1 MPSNARNVG
10 IKALEIYFP
19 SRYVPQNELE
29 TYLGAS
35 TGKFTIGL
43 GQQKMSFCDDR
54 EDLYSM
60 ALTAVSSLLEKYKID
75 PNSIG
80 RLEVGTETLID
91 KSKSCKSV
99 LMQLFG
105 ENTDIEGID
114 TYNACYGGT
123 NALLNAVNWV
133 ESSTWDGRDAIVV
146 AGDIALYD
154 KPAARPTGGAGCVA
168 MLVGAGAPLV
178 LEPFRGSY
186 MKHVYDFYKGDFKSE
201 YPLVD
206 GHYSNTCYLESLDNC
221 YERYR
226 TKSLA
231 KSCGL
236 TNGALTNG
244 ALTNGALT
252 NGAAKSQGSFLDTF
266 EYFVFH
272 APTCKLVS
280 KAYGRL
286 LFNDLRTEPN
296 RFDNIPA
303 AVRDVEYTASLTAKE
318 VERTCIGL
326 TKEKFAER
334 VQPSIT
340 APTNCGNMYTA
351 SLYSGLVSL
360 LSNVPSEELQNKR
373 IGMFSYGSGLASTLF
388 SLRVKGDTSGIAQ
401 QLQLHERLEA
411 RTAVSPEFYNDICNL
426 REKAYQQKNYTPVGS
441 VDSLAPGTYYLVHV
455 DEMFRRSY
463 EKTPGA

>member
-1 MPSNARNVG
+1 MATF
-10 IKALEIYFP
+10 I
-19 SRYVPQNELE
+19 
-29 TYLGAS
+29 
-35 TGKFTIGL
+35 
-43 GQQKMSFCDDR
+43 
-54 EDLYSM
+54 DLYSM
-60 ALTAVSSLLEKYKID
+60 ALTTVSSLLEKYKID
-75 PNSIG
+75 PNTIG
-80 RLEVGTETLID
+80 RLEVGTETLLD

-105 ENTDIEGID
+105 ENTDIEGVD

-123 NALLNAVNWV
+123 SALLNAVNWV
-133 ESSTWDGRDAIVV
+133 ESSTWDGRNAIVV

-168 MLVGAGAPLV
+168 MLIGADAPLV

-186 MKHVYDFYKGDFKSE
+186 MKHVYDFYKGDFKTE

-206 GHYSNTCYLESLDNC
+206 GHYSSTCYLEALDNC
-221 YERYR
+221 YEQYR
-226 TKSLA
+226 AKYLA
-231 KSCGL
+231 KSAGL
-236 TNGALTNG
+236 TNGAVM
-244 ALTNGALT
+244 
-252 NGAAKSQGSFLDTF
+252 SRDSFLDSF

-272 APTCKLVS
+272 APNCKLVS

-286 LFNDLRTEPN
+286 LFNDLRTEPD
-296 RFDNIPA
+296 RFDDVPA

-318 VERTCIGL
+318 VERACIGL
-326 TKEKFAER
+326 TKEKFSER

-411 RTAVSPEFYNDICNL
+411 RMAVSPEFYNEVSFL
-426 REKAYQQKNYTPVGS
+426 FVGCFNEHT
-441 VDSLAPGTYYLVHV
+441 V
-455 DEMFRRSY
+455 
-463 EKTPGA
+463 

>member
-1 MPSNARNVG
+1 MPSNAQNVG

-19 SRYVPQNELE
+19 SRYMPQSELE
-29 TYLGAS
+29 TYLGVSA
-35 TGKFTIGL
+35 GKFTIGL

-60 ALTAVSSLLEKYKID
+60 ALTVVSSLLEKYHID
-75 PNSIG
+75 PKTIG
-80 RLEVGTETLID
+80 RLEVGTETLLD

-105 ENTDIEGID
+105 ENTDIEGVD

-168 MLVGAGAPLV
+168 ILIGADAPLV
-178 LEPFRGSY
+178 LEPLRASY

-201 YPLVD
+201 YPIVD
-206 GHYSNTCYLESLDNC
+206 GHYSNTCYLEALDNC

-226 TKSLA
+226 TKSVA
-231 KSCGL
+231 KSGGL
-236 TNGALTNG
+236 TNGS
-244 ALTNGALT
+244 
-252 NGAAKSQGSFLDTF
+252 AKSQGSFMDTF
-266 EYFVFH
+266 DYFVFH

-296 RFDNIPA
+296 HFDDIPA
-303 AVRDVEYTASLTAKE
+303 VVRDIEQTASLTDKV
-318 VERTCIGL
+318 VEKTCIRL
-326 TKEKFAER
+326 TKERFSER
-334 VQPSIT
+334 VQPAIT

-351 SLYSGLVSL
+351 NVYSGLVSL

-373 IGMFSYGSGLASTLF
+373 IGMFSYGSGLASTIF
-388 SLRVKGDTSGIAQ
+388 SFRVKGDTSGIVQ
-401 QLQLHERLEA
+401 QVRLHERLEA
-411 RTAVSPEFYNDICNL
+411 RTAVSPEFYNEMCKL
-426 REKAYQQKNYTPVGS
+426 REKAYQQKSYTPVGS

-455 DEMFRRSY
+455 DDVFRRSY
-463 EKTPGA
+463 EKTPVV

>member
-1 MPSNARNVG
+1 MTSKAQNVG

-19 SRYVPQNELE
+19 SRYVPQSELE

-60 ALTAVSSLLEKYKID
+60 ALTAVSSLLAKYQID
-75 PNSIG
+75 PNTIG
-80 RLEVGTETLID
+80 RLEVGTETLLD

-105 ENTDIEGID
+105 ENTDIEGVD

-123 NALLNAVNWV
+123 NALLNAINWV
-133 ESSTWDGRDAIVV
+133 ESSAWDGRDAIVV

-168 MLVGAGAPLV
+168 MLISPNAPLV
-178 LEPFRGSY
+178 LEPFRGTY
-186 MKHVYDFYKGDFKSE
+186 MKHVYDFYKGNFKSE

-206 GHYSNTCYLESLDNC
+206 GQYSNTCYLEALDNC
-221 YERYR
+221 YQKYR

-231 KSCGL
+231 KSG
-236 TNGALTNG
+236 G
-244 ALTNGALT
+244 LT
-252 NGAAKSQGSFLDTF
+252 NGAAKALGSFLDTF

-272 APTCKLVS
+272 APNCKLVS

-286 LFNDLRTEPN
+286 LFNDLRTEPSH
-296 RFDNIPA
+296 FDDVPA
-303 AVRDVEYTASLTAKE
+303 AVRDIEQTASLTDKE
-318 VERTCIGL
+318 IEKTCIGL
-326 TKEKFAER
+326 SKEKFSKR

-351 SLYSGLVSL
+351 SVYSGLVSL
-360 LSNVPSEELQNKR
+360 LSNVPSEQLQNKR

-388 SLRVKGDTSGIAQ
+388 SFRVKGDTSRIAGQ
-401 QLQLHERLEA
+401 VRLNERLES
-411 RTAVSPEFYNDICNL
+411 RTPVSPEFYNEMCDL

-441 VDSLAPGTYYLVHV
+441 VDTLAPGTYYLVHV

-463 EKTPGA
+463 EKTSVV

>member
-1 MPSNARNVG
+1 MPSNPQNVG

-19 SRYVPQNELE
+19 SRYVPQSELE

-75 PNSIG
+75 ANTIG
-80 RLEVGTETLID
+80 RLEVGTETLLD

-105 ENTDIEGID
+105 ENTDIEGVD

-123 NALLNAVNWV
+123 SALLNAVNWV

-168 MLVGAGAPLV
+168 MLIGADAPLV

-206 GHYSNTCYLESLDNC
+206 GHYSSTCYLEALDNC

-226 TKSLA
+226 TKYLA
-231 KSCGL
+231 KG
-236 TNGALTNG
+236 GG
-244 ALTNGALT
+244 LT
-252 NGAAKSQGSFLDTF
+252 NGAAKSRDSFLSSF

-272 APTCKLVS
+272 APNCKLVS

-286 LFNDLRTEPN
+286 LFNDLRTEPG
-296 RFDNIPA
+296 RFDDVPA

-318 VERTCIGL
+318 VERACIGL
-326 TKEKFAER
+326 TTEKFSER

-360 LSNVPSEELQNKR
+360 LSNVTSEELQNKR
-373 IGMFSYGSGLASTLF
+373 IGMFSYGSGLASTMF
-388 SLRVKGDTSGIAQ
+388 SLRVKGDTSGIAR

-411 RTAVSPEFYNDICNL
+411 RMAVSPEFYNEMCNL
-426 REKAYQQKNYTPVGS
+426 REKAYQQKSYTPVGS
-441 VDSLAPGTYYLVHV
+441 VGSLAPSTYYLVHV
-455 DEMFRRSY
+455 DEKFRRSY
-463 EKTPGA
+463 EKTPVA

>member
-1 MPSNARNVG
+1 MPSNVQNVG

-19 SRYVPQNELE
+19 SRYVPQSELE

-60 ALTAVSSLLEKYKID
+60 ALTAVSSLLKKYKID
-75 PNSIG
+75 PNTIG
-80 RLEVGTETLID
+80 RLEVGTETLLD

-105 ENTDIEGID
+105 ENTDIEGVD

-123 NALLNAVNWV
+123 NALLSAINWV

-168 MLVGAGAPLV
+168 MLIGADAPLV

-206 GHYSNTCYLESLDNC
+206 GQYSSTCYLEALDNC

-226 TKSLA
+226 TKYLA
-231 KSCGL
+231 KSGGL
-236 TNGALTNG
+236 M
-244 ALTNGALT
+244 
-252 NGAAKSQGSFLDTF
+252 NGAAKSKGSFLDTF

-272 APTCKLVS
+272 APNCKLVS

-286 LFNDLRTEPN
+286 LFSDLRTEPKS
-296 RFDNIPA
+296 FDDVPV

-326 TKEKFAER
+326 TKERFSER
-334 VQPSIT
+334 VKPSIT

-388 SLRVKGDTSGIAQ
+388 SFRVKGDTSGIAQ
-401 QLQLHERLEA
+401 QLRLHERLEA
-411 RTAVSPEFYNDICNL
+411 RMAVSPEFYNEMCNL
-426 REKAYQQKNYTPVGS
+426 REKAYQQKSYTPIGS
-441 VDSLAPGTYYLVHV
+441 IDNLAPSTYYLAHV

-463 EKTPGA
+463 EQTPVV

>member
-1 MPSNARNVG
+1 MPSDVQNVG
-10 IKALEIYFP
+10 IKAMEIYFP

-35 TGKFTIGL
+35 AGKFTIGL

-60 ALTAVSSLLEKYKID
+60 ALTAVSSLLEKYQID
-75 PNSIG
+75 PNTIG
-80 RLEVGTETLID
+80 RLEVGTETLLD

-105 ENTDIEGID
+105 ENSDIEGVD

-123 NALLNAVNWV
+123 SALLNAVNWI

-168 MLVGAGAPLV
+168 MLIGADAPLV
-178 LEPFRGSY
+178 MEPFRGTY

-201 YPLVD
+201 YPIVD
-206 GHYSNTCYLESLDNC
+206 GQYSNTCYLEALDNC

-231 KSCGL
+231 KSGGL
-236 TNGALTNG
+236 G
-244 ALTNGALT
+244 
-252 NGAAKSQGSFLDTF
+252 NGAAKAQSSFLDTF
-266 EYFVFH
+266 EYFIFH
-272 APTCKLVS
+272 APNCKLVS

-286 LFNDLRTEPN
+286 LFNDLRTEPDH
-296 RFDNIPA
+296 FDDIPA
-303 AVRDVEYTASLTAKE
+303 AVRDVEQNASLTDKE
-318 VERTCIGL
+318 VEKICIGL
-326 TKEKFAER
+326 TKEKFSER

-340 APTNCGNMYTA
+340 APTQCGNMYTA
-351 SLYSGLVSL
+351 SVYSGLVSL

-388 SLRVKGDTSGIAQ
+388 SFRVKGDTSGIA
-401 QLQLHERLEA
+401 LQVRLNERLEA
-411 RTAVSPEFYNDICNL
+411 RTAVSPKFYNEMCKL
-426 REKAYQQKNYTPVGS
+426 REKAYQQKSYTPVGS
-441 VDSLAPGTYYLVHV
+441 VDSLAPSTYYLVHV

-463 EKTPGA
+463 EKKPVD

>member
-1 MPSNARNVG
+1 MPSNSQNVG

-54 EDLYSM
+54 EDTYSM
-60 ALTAVSSLLEKYKID
+60 ALTSVYSLLEKYNID
-75 PNSIG
+75 PNTIG

-105 ENTDIEGID
+105 ENTDIEGVD

-146 AGDIALYD
+146 ASDIALYD
-154 KPAARPTGGAGCVA
+154 NPAARPTGGAGCVA
-168 MLVGAGAPLV
+168 MLIGADAPLV

-206 GHYSNTCYLESLDNC
+206 GHYSSTCYLEALDSC

-231 KSCGL
+231 TSGGL
-236 TNGALTNG
+236 TNGD
-244 ALTNGALT
+244 
-252 NGAAKSQGSFLDTF
+252 AKSQGSFLDTF

-272 APTCKLVS
+272 APNCKLVS

-286 LFNDLRTEPN
+286 LFNDMRTEPN
-296 RFDNIPA
+296 HFEDIPA

-326 TKEKFAER
+326 TKGRFSER

-401 QLQLHERLEA
+401 QLQLHERLEV

-426 REKAYQQKNYTPVGS
+426 REKAYQQKSYTPVGDI
-441 VDSLAPGTYYLVHV
+441 DSLAPSTYYLVHV

-463 EKTPGA
+463 EKTPGV

>member
-1 MPSNARNVG
+1 MPSNAQNVG

-43 GQQKMSFCDDR
+43 GQQKMGFCDDR

-75 PNSIG
+75 PNTIG
-80 RLEVGTETLID
+80 RLEVGTETLVD

-168 MLVGAGAPLV
+168 MLVGANAPLV

-206 GHYSNTCYLESLDNC
+206 GHYSNTCYLEALDSC

-226 TKSLA
+226 TKYLA
-231 KSCGL
+231 KSDG
-236 TNGALTNG
+236 
-244 ALTNGALT
+244 LT

-286 LFNDLRTEPN
+286 LFNDMRTEPN
-296 RFDNIPA
+296 RFEEIPA
-303 AVRDVEYTASLTAKE
+303 AVREVEYTASLTAKE

-326 TKEKFAER
+326 TKERFSDR
-334 VQPSIT
+334 VQPSTT

-401 QLQLHERLEA
+401 QLQLRERLEA

-426 REKAYQQKNYTPVGS
+426 REKAYQQKSYTPVGTI
-441 VDSLAPGTYYLVHV
+441 DDLAPNTYYLVHV

-463 EKTPGA
+463 EKTPGV

>member
-1 MPSNARNVG
+1 MPSNAQNVG

-35 TGKFTIGL
+35 PGKFTIGL

-75 PNSIG
+75 PNIIG
-80 RLEVGTETLID
+80 RLEVGTETLLD

-123 NALLNAVNWV
+123 NALLNAVNWI

-154 KPAARPTGGAGCVA
+154 EPAARPTGGAGCVA
-168 MLVGAGAPLV
+168 MLIGADAPLV
-178 LEPFRGSY
+178 LESFRGSY

-206 GHYSNTCYLESLDNC
+206 GHYSNTCYLEALDNC

-226 TKSLA
+226 TKYLA
-231 KSCGL
+231 KSGS
-236 TNGALTNG
+236 
-244 ALTNGALT
+244 LT

-296 RFDNIPA
+296 RFDDVPA

-326 TKEKFAER
+326 TKERFSER
-334 VQPSIT
+334 IQPSIT

-351 SLYSGLVSL
+351 SLYAGLVSL
-360 LSNVPSEELQNKR
+360 LSNVTSEELQNKR
-373 IGMFSYGSGLASTLF
+373 IGMFSYGSGLASTMF
-388 SLRVKGDTSGIAQ
+388 SFRVKGDTSGIAQ
-401 QLQLHERLEA
+401 QLRLHERLEA
-411 RTAVSPEFYNDICNL
+411 RIAVSPEIYHDIRNL
-426 REKAYQQKNYTPVGS
+426 REKSYQQKSYTPVGS
-441 VDSLAPGTYYLVHV
+441 IDSLAPSTYYLVHV
-455 DEMFRRSY
+455 DELFRRSY
-463 EKTPGA
+463 EKTPGV

>member
-1 MPSNARNVG
+1 MSFNAQNVG
-10 IKALEIYFP
+10 IKAMEIYFP
-19 SRYVPQNELE
+19 SRYVPQSELE

-35 TGKFTIGL
+35 IGKFTIGL

-60 ALTAVSSLLEKYKID
+60 ALTAVSSLLEKYHID
-75 PNSIG
+75 PETIG
-80 RLEVGTETLID
+80 RLEVGTETLLD

-105 ENTDIEGID
+105 ENSDIEGVD

-123 NALLNAVNWV
+123 NALLNAINWV

-168 MLVGAGAPLV
+168 MLIGADAPLV
-178 LEPFRGSY
+178 MEPFRGTY

-206 GHYSNTCYLESLDNC
+206 GQYSNTCYLEALDNC

-231 KSCGL
+231 KGDGL
-236 TNGALTNG
+236 M
-244 ALTNGALT
+244 
-252 NGAAKSQGSFLDTF
+252 NGAAKTQGSFLDTF
-266 EYFVFH
+266 EYFIFH
-272 APTCKLVS
+272 APNCKLVS

-286 LFNDLRTEPN
+286 LFNDLRTEPDH
-296 RFDNIPA
+296 FDDIPA
-303 AVRDVEYTASLTAKE
+303 AVREVEQTASLTDKE
-318 VERTCIGL
+318 VEKICIGL
-326 TKEKFAER
+326 TKERFSER

-340 APTNCGNMYTA
+340 APTQCGNMYTA
-351 SLYSGLVSL
+351 SVYSGLVSL
-360 LSNVPSEELQNKR
+360 LSNVPSKDLQNKR

-388 SLRVKGDTSGIAQ
+388 SFRVKGDTSGIAMQ
-401 QLQLHERLEA
+401 VGLNERLEA
-411 RTAVSPEFYNDICNL
+411 RTAVSPEFYNEMCKL
-426 REKAYQQKNYTPVGS
+426 REKAYQQKSYTPVGS
-441 VDSLAPGTYYLVHV
+441 VDSLALSTYYLVHV

-463 EKTPGA
+463 EKKLVG

>member
-1 MPSNARNVG
+1 MPSNVQNVG

-19 SRYVPQNELE
+19 SRYVPQSELE

-60 ALTAVSSLLEKYKID
+60 ALTAVSSLLKKYQID
-75 PNSIG
+75 PNTIG
-80 RLEVGTETLID
+80 RLEVGTETLLD

-123 NALLNAVNWV
+123 NAFLNAVNWI

-168 MLVGAGAPLV
+168 MLIGADAPLV

-206 GHYSNTCYLESLDNC
+206 GQYSNTCYLEALDNC

-231 KSCGL
+231 KSGV
-236 TNGALTNG
+236 
-244 ALTNGALT
+244 LT
-252 NGAAKSQGSFLDTF
+252 NGAAKALGSFMDTF

-272 APTCKLVS
+272 APNCKLVS

-296 RFDNIPA
+296 RFDDVPV

-326 TKEKFAER
+326 TKERFSKR

-340 APTNCGNMYTA
+340 TPTNCGNMYTA

-388 SLRVKGDTSGIAQ
+388 SFRVKGDTSGIAQ

-411 RTAVSPEFYNDICNL
+411 RTAVSPEFYNDMCNL
-426 REKAYQQKNYTPVGS
+426 REKAYQQKSYTPVGS
-441 VDSLAPGTYYLVHV
+441 IDSLAPNTYYLVHV
-455 DEMFRRSY
+455 DDMFRRSY
-463 EKTPGA
+463 EKTPVA

>member
-1 MPSNARNVG
+1 
-10 IKALEIYFP
+10 
-19 SRYVPQNELE
+19 
-29 TYLGAS
+29 
-35 TGKFTIGL
+35 
-43 GQQKMSFCDDR
+43 
-54 EDLYSM
+54 M
-60 ALTAVSSLLEKYKID
+60 ALTAVYSLLEKYNID
-75 PNSIG
+75 PNTIG

-105 ENTDIEGID
+105 ENTDIEGVD

-146 AGDIALYD
+146 ASDIALYD
-154 KPAARPTGGAGCVA
+154 NPAARPTGGAGCVA
-168 MLVGAGAPLV
+168 MLIGADAPLV

-206 GHYSNTCYLESLDNC
+206 GHYSSTCYLEALDSC

-231 KSCGL
+231 TSGGL
-236 TNGALTNG
+236 MNGD
-244 ALTNGALT
+244 
-252 NGAAKSQGSFLDTF
+252 AKSQGSFLDTF

-272 APTCKLVS
+272 APNCKLVS

-286 LFNDLRTEPN
+286 LFNDMRTEPN
-296 RFDNIPA
+296 HFEDIPA

-326 TKEKFAER
+326 TKGRFSER

-411 RTAVSPEFYNDICNL
+411 RTAVSPEFYNDVSFFFL
-426 REKAYQQKNYTPVGS
+426 RCLRSISSTKLVLTMIDMQPPGE
-441 VDSLAPGTYYLVHV
+441 SLPAKELYPCWRH
-455 DEMFRRSY
+455 R
-463 EKTPGA
+463 

>member
-1 MPSNARNVG
+1 
-10 IKALEIYFP
+10 
-19 SRYVPQNELE
+19 
-29 TYLGAS
+29 
-35 TGKFTIGL
+35 
-43 GQQKMSFCDDR
+43 
-54 EDLYSM
+54 M

-75 PNSIG
+75 PNTIG
-80 RLEVGTETLID
+80 RLEVGTETLLD

-133 ESSTWDGRDAIVV
+133 ESCTWDGRDAIVV

-168 MLVGAGAPLV
+168 MLIGADAPLV

-206 GHYSNTCYLESLDNC
+206 GHYSNTCYLEALDNC

-226 TKSLA
+226 TKYLA
-231 KSCGL
+231 KSG
-236 TNGALTNG
+236 G
-244 ALTNGALT
+244 LT

-296 RFDNIPA
+296 RFDDVPA
-303 AVRDVEYTASLTAKE
+303 AVRDVEYSASLTAKE

-326 TKEKFAER
+326 TKERFSER

-340 APTNCGNMYTA
+340 APTNCGNTYTA

-360 LSNVPSEELQNKR
+360 LSNVPSEDLQNKR

-401 QLQLHERLEA
+401 QLRLHERLEA
-411 RTAVSPEFYNDICNL
+411 RMAVTPEFYHDVSFFFLGCL
-426 REKAYQQKNYTPVGS
+426 RS
-441 VDSLAPGTYYLVHV
+441 ISS
-455 DEMFRRSY
+455 M
-463 EKTPGA
+463 

>member
-1 MPSNARNVG
+1 MPSNAHNVG
-10 IKALEIYFP
+10 IKAMEIYFP

-54 EDLYSM
+54 EDLYSI
-60 ALTAVSSLLEKYKID
+60 ALTAVSSLLAKYHID
-75 PNSIG
+75 PETIG
-80 RLEVGTETLID
+80 RLEVGTETLLD

-105 ENTDIEGID
+105 ENSDIEGVD

-123 NALLNAVNWV
+123 NALLNAINWV

-168 MLVGAGAPLV
+168 MLIGADAPLV
-178 LEPFRGSY
+178 MEPFRGTH

-206 GHYSNTCYLESLDNC
+206 GHYSNTCYLEALDKC

-231 KSCGL
+231 KGGAL
-236 TNGALTNG
+236 MNGATK
-244 ALTNGALT
+244 A
-252 NGAAKSQGSFLDTF
+252 QGSFMDTF
-266 EYFVFH
+266 EYCIFH
-272 APTCKLVS
+272 APNCKLVS

-286 LFNDLRTEPN
+286 LFNDLRTEPDH
-296 RFDNIPA
+296 FDDIPA
-303 AVRDVEYTASLTAKE
+303 VVREVEQTASLTDKA
-318 VERTCIGL
+318 VEKTCIRL
-326 TKEKFAER
+326 TKEKFSER

-340 APTNCGNMYTA
+340 APTQCGNMYTA
-351 SLYSGLVSL
+351 SVYSGLVSL

-373 IGMFSYGSGLASTLF
+373 IGIFSYGGGLASTLF
-388 SLRVKGDTSGIAQ
+388 SFRVKGDTSGIAMQ
-401 QLQLHERLEA
+401 VGLNERLEA
-411 RTAVSPEFYNDICNL
+411 RTAVSPEFYNEMCKL
-426 REKAYQQKNYTPVGS
+426 REKAYQQKSYTPAGS
-441 VDSLAPGTYYLVHV
+441 VDSLAPSTYYLVHV

-463 EKTPGA
+463 EKKPVG

>member
-1 MPSNARNVG
+1 
-10 IKALEIYFP
+10 
-19 SRYVPQNELE
+19 
-29 TYLGAS
+29 
-35 TGKFTIGL
+35 
-43 GQQKMSFCDDR
+43 
-54 EDLYSM
+54 M
-60 ALTAVSSLLEKYKID
+60 ALTAVSSLLEKYNID
-75 PNSIG
+75 PNTIG

-105 ENTDIEGID
+105 ENTDIEGVD

-123 NALLNAVNWV
+123 NALLSAVNWV

-146 AGDIALYD
+146 ASDIALYD
-154 KPAARPTGGAGCVA
+154 NPAARPTGGAGCVA
-168 MLVGAGAPLV
+168 MLIGADAPLV

-206 GHYSNTCYLESLDNC
+206 GHYSSTCYLEALDSC

-226 TKSLA
+226 AKSLA
-231 KSCGL
+231 KSGGS
-236 TNGALTNG
+236 TNGD
-244 ALTNGALT
+244 
-252 NGAAKSQGSFLDTF
+252 AKSQGSFMDTF

-272 APTCKLVS
+272 APNCKLVS

-296 RFDNIPA
+296 HFEDIPA

-326 TKEKFAER
+326 TKERFSER

-360 LSNVPSEELQNKR
+360 LSNVSSEELHNKR

-411 RTAVSPEFYNDICNL
+411 RTAVSPEFYNDVSFFFL
-426 REKAYQQKNYTPVGS
+426 RCLRSIPSTKLVLTMIDMQPPGE
-441 VDSLAPGTYYLVHV
+441 SLPAEELYPCWRH
-455 DEMFRRSY
+455 R
-463 EKTPGA
+463 

>member
-1 MPSNARNVG
+1 
-10 IKALEIYFP
+10 
-19 SRYVPQNELE
+19 
-29 TYLGAS
+29 
-35 TGKFTIGL
+35 
-43 GQQKMSFCDDR
+43 
-54 EDLYSM
+54 M
-60 ALTAVSSLLEKYKID
+60 ALTAVSSLLKKYKID
-75 PNSIG
+75 PNTIG
-80 RLEVGTETLID
+80 RLEVGTETLLD

-105 ENTDIEGID
+105 ENTDIEGVD

-123 NALLNAVNWV
+123 NALLNAINWV

-168 MLVGAGAPLV
+168 MLIGADAPLV
-178 LEPFRGSY
+178 LDPFRGSY

-206 GHYSNTCYLESLDNC
+206 GQYSSTCYLEALDNC

-226 TKSLA
+226 TKYLA
-231 KSCGL
+231 KSGGL
-236 TNGALTNG
+236 M
-244 ALTNGALT
+244 
-252 NGAAKSQGSFLDTF
+252 NGAAKSKGSFLDTF

-272 APTCKLVS
+272 APNCKLVS

-296 RFDNIPA
+296 RFDDVPA
-303 AVRDVEYTASLTAKE
+303 AVRDVDYTASLTAKE

-326 TKEKFAER
+326 TKERFSER

-388 SLRVKGDTSGIAQ
+388 SFRVKGDTSGIAQ

-411 RTAVSPEFYNDICNL
+411 RIAVSPEYYNEVSFLFVGCSRSIPSKQLISNDDRCATSGRKPTSRRAIPL
-426 REKAYQQKNYTPVGS
+426 LEASIAWLPVLTTLS
-441 VDSLAPGTYYLVHV
+441 MLTKCF
-455 DEMFRRSY
+455 DEVMSKR
-463 EKTPGA
+463 

>member
-1 MPSNARNVG
+1 MPSNAQNVG

-35 TGKFTIGL
+35 PGKFTIGL

-75 PNSIG
+75 PNIIG
-80 RLEVGTETLID
+80 RLEVGTETLLD

-123 NALLNAVNWV
+123 NALLNAVNWI

-146 AGDIALYD
+146 AGDIAVYD

-168 MLVGAGAPLV
+168 MLIGANAPLV

-206 GHYSNTCYLESLDNC
+206 GHYSNTCYLEALDNC

-226 TKSLA
+226 TKYLA
-231 KSCGL
+231 KSGSL
-236 TNGALTNG
+236 TNETAN
-244 ALTNGALT
+244 
-252 NGAAKSQGSFLDTF
+252 SQGSFLDTF

-296 RFDNIPA
+296 RFDDVPA

-326 TKEKFAER
+326 TKERFSER

-351 SLYSGLVSL
+351 SLYAGLVSL
-360 LSNVPSEELQNKR
+360 LSNVTSEELHHKR
-373 IGMFSYGSGLASTLF
+373 IGMFSYGSGLASTMF
-388 SLRVKGDTSGIAQ
+388 SFRVKGDTSGIAQ
-401 QLQLHERLEA
+401 QLRLHERLEA
-411 RTAVSPEFYNDICNL
+411 RIAVSPEFYHEIRNL
-426 REKAYQQKNYTPVGS
+426 REKAYQQKSYTPVGS
-441 VDSLAPGTYYLVHV
+441 IDSLVPSTYYLVHV
-455 DEMFRRSY
+455 DELFRRSY
-463 EKTPGA
+463 EKTPGV

>member
-1 MPSNARNVG
+1 
-10 IKALEIYFP
+10 
-19 SRYVPQNELE
+19 
-29 TYLGAS
+29 
-35 TGKFTIGL
+35 
-43 GQQKMSFCDDR
+43 
-54 EDLYSM
+54 M
-60 ALTAVSSLLEKYKID
+60 ALTVVSSLLEKYHID
-75 PNSIG
+75 PKTIG
-80 RLEVGTETLID
+80 RLEVGTETLLD

-105 ENTDIEGID
+105 ENTDIEGVD

-168 MLVGAGAPLV
+168 MLIGADAPLV
-178 LEPFRGSY
+178 LEPLRASY
-186 MKHVYDFYKGDFKSE
+186 MKHVYDFYKGNFKSE
-201 YPLVD
+201 YPIVD
-206 GHYSNTCYLESLDNC
+206 GHYSNTCYLEALDNC

-231 KSCGL
+231 KS
-236 TNGALTNG
+236 GALTNG
-244 ALTNGALT
+244 S
-252 NGAAKSQGSFLDTF
+252 AKSQGSFMDTF

-286 LFNDLRTEPN
+286 LFNDLRTERN
-296 RFDNIPA
+296 HFDDIPA
-303 AVRDVEYTASLTAKE
+303 VVRDVEQTASLTDKV
-318 VERTCIGL
+318 VEKTCIGL
-326 TKEKFAER
+326 TKERFSER
-334 VQPSIT
+334 VQPAIT

-351 SLYSGLVSL
+351 NVYSGLVSL

-388 SLRVKGDTSGIAQ
+388 SFRVKGDTSGIVEQ
-401 QLQLHERLEA
+401 VRLHERLEA
-411 RTAVSPEFYNDICNL
+411 RTAVSPEFYNEVRFSFVDCVKSISSRQLFSNNDRCANSGRKHTSKRAIPL
-426 REKAYQQKNYTPVGS
+426 WEAWIAWLPVLTTLS
-441 VDSLAPGTYYLVHV
+441 TLTRCF
-455 DEMFRRSY
+455 DEVTRKSRLS
-463 EKTPGA
+463 EQ